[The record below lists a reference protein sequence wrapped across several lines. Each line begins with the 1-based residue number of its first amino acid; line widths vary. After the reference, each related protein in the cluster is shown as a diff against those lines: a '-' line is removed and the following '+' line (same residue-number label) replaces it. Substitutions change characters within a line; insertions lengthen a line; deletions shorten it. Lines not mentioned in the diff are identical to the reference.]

1 MYLLNYVLLVVVN
14 VTVYLLRT
22 EEAQSIML
30 RICNARELV
39 SLCDNVISQTK
50 ERVFAEKMDGDSFHT
65 SVNKLPFD
73 GFKYHHSR
81 VRVYVL
87 RTIYRSY

>member
-1 MYLLNYVLLVVVN
+1 
-14 VTVYLLRT
+14 
-22 EEAQSIML
+22 ML

-39 SLCDNVISQTK
+39 SLCDISQTK

-81 VRVYVL
+81 VR
-87 RTIYRSY
+87 TTYRSY